1 MLLIIQSTILIIEFK
16 ETAMENI
23 FLPRIN
29 IINYNVLIDGRNL
42 YDQTINDQ
50 IKKYDE
56 VRKIATV
63 QGDGYTAGCF
73 SDHQHFKDHFQLLAN
88 YLSKQE

>member
-16 ETAMENI
+16 ETAIENI

-42 YDQTINDQ
+42 YDQTINDL
-50 IKKYDE
+50 KK
-56 VRKIATV
+56 IWW
-63 QGDGYTAGCF
+63 
-73 SDHQHFKDHFQLLAN
+73 S
-88 YLSKQE
+88 